1 MNLFTGGA
9 LQCCVCGLA
18 MSAGMT
24 IFDEGPV
31 HWTAAFMVA
40 WFWMAIAVSI
50 GAVSI
55 LYIMIRRAE
64 VSRVT
69 SVFFLMP
76 VSAAVIA
83 YALFGQA
90 LTASAFLGMGVT
102 VAGVMLAQRR

>member
-1 MNLFTGGA
+1 
-9 LQCCVCGLA
+9 
-18 MSAGMT
+18 
-24 IFDEGPV
+24 
-31 HWTAAFMVA
+31 
-40 WFWMAIAVSI
+40 
-50 GAVSI
+50 
-55 LYIMIRRAE
+55 MIRRAE
-64 VSRVT
+64 VSRVA